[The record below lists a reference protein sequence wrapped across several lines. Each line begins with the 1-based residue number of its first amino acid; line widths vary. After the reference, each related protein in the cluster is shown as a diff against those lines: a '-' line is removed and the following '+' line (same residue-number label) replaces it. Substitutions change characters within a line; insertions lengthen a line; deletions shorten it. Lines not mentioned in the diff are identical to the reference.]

1 MKRSITISGH
11 RTSLSLEPVF
21 WQALQKLAAQ
31 RALSVSALVKSIDED
46 RAEALDPINPGKT
59 YSLSAHIR
67 VYLMKA
73 ALAGQLDSLST
84 SR

>member
-1 MKRSITISGH
+1 MKRSITIAGH

-21 WQALQKLAAQ
+21 WQALQRLAAQ
-31 RALSVSALVKSIDED
+31 RGVSVAALVKSIDED
-46 RAEALDPINPGKT
+46 RAQALDPVNPART

-73 ALAGQLDSLST
+73 ALTDELSEQP
-84 SR
+84 